1 MKVMFKTRAEG
12 NFNVQVEEGET
23 IKHVLV
29 REKIPFN
36 SVIVK
41 NHGKPIIED
50 HILRKDDEISIEMV
64 ENYLLNK
71 MRLLEPEVV
80 QTVAEPIHCKTYLL
94 CEHGEISKLTAQFD
108 REDFVKYIEDT
119 FVESIMDNKLLSDN
133 NNVVFGLSGG
143 KDSLA
148 MLLLFHRTRSRLPRF
163 RLIPSIIKDW
173 GCGDVEYMYAENLCR
188 KFDIE
193 LRSITK
199 DYLQKVFNV
208 KRSLDAILSS
218 LYRSKRYNVYVID
231 VWHEVMRRG
240 LEYIAAREGAT
251 KIAFGANLE
260 DTLTGLIRTL
270 TGGVLYVPPPT
281 KSFGNLTYIT
291 PLYRISKKE
300 IRLYLDITVGK
311 YTKESPPSKEADIGS
326 LDRSFFY
333 AFTDY
338 VRDLWP
344 GIEWRLYEAANRFY
358 EHFKGN
364 IKFVKCK
371 NCGLTFLNQYQ
382 ETEELCLPCLIFKEK
397 GELVT
402 SL

>member
-1 MKVMFKTRAEG
+1 MKAIFKTRAEG
-12 NFNVQVEEGET
+12 NLNVRVKEGES
-23 IKHVLV
+23 IKHVLA
-29 REKIPFN
+29 REKIPLN

-41 NHGKPIIED
+41 NHGKPVTED

-71 MRLLEPEVV
+71 VRLLKHEIV
-80 QTVAEPIHCKTYLL
+80 QRVAEPIYCKTYLL
-94 CEHGEISKLTAQFD
+94 CENGEISKLTIQFD

-133 NNVVFGLSGG
+133 DSVVFGLSGG

-163 RLIPSIIKDW
+163 NLIPSIIKDW
-173 GCGDVEYMYAENLCR
+173 GCGDIEYTYAETLCR

-193 LRSITK
+193 LRSITM

-208 KRSLDAILSS
+208 KRSLNVILSS
-218 LYRSKRYNVYVID
+218 VYRSKRYKVYVID
-231 VWHEVMRRG
+231 VWHEIMRRG
-240 LEYIAAREGAT
+240 LGCIAARENAN
-251 KIAFGANLE
+251 KIAIGANLD
-260 DTLTGLIRTL
+260 DTLTGLILAL
-270 TGGVLYVPPPT
+270 TAGSLYVPPPI

-291 PLYRISKKE
+291 PFYRISKKE
-300 IRLYLDITVGK
+300 ICLYLNITAGK
-311 YTKESPPSKEADIGS
+311 YTKESSPAKEADIGS
-326 LDRSFFY
+326 PDRSFFY

-358 EHFKGN
+358 EHFKEN
-364 IKFVKCK
+364 IRFVECK
-371 NCGLTFLNQYQ
+371 NCGLTFLKQYQ
-382 ETEELCLPCLIFKEK
+382 ETEELCLPCQIFKEK
-397 GELVT
+397 GELTTFV
-402 SL
+402 